1 MAPFYAV
8 RHIPTG
14 FFLPTT
20 KKGYTTT
27 EPMDATLISPRLHTS
42 HKRANQAM
50 HAWCRGVHKA
60 RWEYSDSDSD
70 YYSGGSMYVEEI
82 KIKPM
87 PKRNL
92 ADMEVVE
99 VHLHVR

>member
-1 MAPFYAV
+1 MQPFYAV
-8 RHIPTG
+8 RHMPSG
-14 FFLPTT
+14 RFLPTT

-27 EPMDATLISPRLHTS
+27 EPVAAEVIPPRLHIS
-42 HKRANQAM
+42 YRRANAAM
-50 HAWCRGVHKA
+50 HAWCRGVHTA
-60 RWEYSDSDSD
+60 RWEYWSSDDVYPSA
-70 YYSGGSMYVEEI
+70 GGTYVEEI

-99 VHLHVR
+99 IHLHVR